1 MAGIWQF
8 FDGSNNGLGDVGLGE
23 KGGHGDCGDK
33 RNFHLWQCKFDCYG
47 VAIGSFCFV
56 EISAGGPICCVDYR
70 RLGGGLTVGCCRICG
85 CHPIAGIGI
94 VLIHFGSVDVIDG
107 GLCYGDGV

>member
-1 MAGIWQF
+1 MRVDRIVVVFPEGVGIGGILAGIWQF

-33 RNFHLWQCKFDCYG
+33 RNFHLWQYKLDCEG

-56 EISAGGPICCVDYR
+56 EISAGGPICCVDGFGVACIEF
-70 RLGGGLTVGCCRICG
+70 GGGLANGFCCYRT
-85 CHPIAGIGI
+85 
-94 VLIHFGSVDVIDG
+94 S
-107 GLCYGDGV
+107 